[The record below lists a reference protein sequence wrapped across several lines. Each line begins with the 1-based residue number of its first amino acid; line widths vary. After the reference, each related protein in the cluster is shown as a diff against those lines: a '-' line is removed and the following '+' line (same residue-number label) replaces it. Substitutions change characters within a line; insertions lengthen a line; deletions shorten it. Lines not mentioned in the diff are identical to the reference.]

1 VSSAHEVAVTSA
13 RRVERSVLVIRWVMV
28 AFVAVMTWLFDPISV
43 PLTVAVAL
51 GLLAV
56 NVRAHLTLPGL
67 GDLAAARRAA
77 WWSVG
82 IDSTAAVV
90 TYLAFL
96 ADPSAMPVALLV
108 LLLFELSLRFGG
120 WGTGVGAVAFLVGI
134 GVRVHVQRSVLD
146 GGEVR
151 AELLV
156 LWAAFAVLAVAFARE
171 FWSQERRRTAAL
183 AERQRLA
190 EDLRSTVVG
199 TLERSGVPAGAAT
212 HDEVLAAVEA
222 ILGGAS
228 EEREALVERLAMLL
242 AAPHQGLTP
251 RELEIL
257 LLLGQGH
264 SDARIATTL
273 FISPST
279 VRNHVRNVR
288 TKLGL
293 ASRDEL
299 RAYAARYTAP
309 PS

>member
-1 VSSAHEVAVTSA
+1 VSSAQEVAVTSA
-13 RRVERSVLVIRWVMV
+13 RRVERTILVVRWVMT
-28 AFVAVMTWLFDPISV
+28 AFVALMTWLFEPVSV

-51 GLLAV
+51 ALLAT
-56 NVRAHLTLPGL
+56 NVRAHRTLPSL
-67 GDLAAARRAA
+67 TDLAAARRSAR
-77 WWSVG
+77 WSVA
-82 IDSTAAVV
+82 IDGVAAVA

-96 ADPSAMPVALLV
+96 PDPSAMPVALLV
-108 LLLFELSLRFGG
+108 LVLFELSLRFGG
-120 WGTGVGAVAFLVGI
+120 WGTAVGLTAFLLGI
-134 GVRVHVQRSVLD
+134 GLRIHVQRSVLE

-156 LWAAFAVLAVAFARE
+156 LWAAFAVLAVAVARE

-183 AERQRLA
+183 AERHRLA

-222 ILGGAS
+222 LLAGTSA
-228 EEREALVERLAMLL
+228 EREALVERVTMLL

>member
-13 RRVERSVLVIRWVMV
+13 RRVERSVLVVRWVMV
-28 AFVAVMTWLFDPISV
+28 AFVAVMTWLFDPVSV
-43 PLTVAVAL
+43 PLTVTVAL

-56 NVRAHLTLPGL
+56 NVRSHLTLPRL
-67 GDLAAARRAA
+67 GDLAATRRAA

-82 IDSTAAVV
+82 IDGTAAVV

-96 ADPSAMPVALLV
+96 TDPSAMPVALLV

-120 WGTGVGAVAFLVGI
+120 WGTAVGAAAFLVGI
-134 GVRVHVQRSVLD
+134 GVRVHVQRSVLE
-146 GGEVR
+146 GGEIR

-293 ASRDEL
+293 ANRDEL

>member
-13 RRVERSVLVIRWVMV
+13 RRVERSVLVVRWVMV
-28 AFVAVMTWLFDPISV
+28 AFVAVMTWLFDPVSV
-43 PLTVAVAL
+43 PLTVTVAL

-56 NVRAHLTLPGL
+56 NVRAHLTLPRL

-82 IDSTAAVV
+82 LDGTAAVV

-96 ADPSAMPVALLV
+96 PDPSAMPVALSV

-120 WGTGVGAVAFLVGI
+120 WGTAVGAVAFLVGI
-134 GVRVHVQRSVLD
+134 AVRVHVQRNVLE

-171 FWSQERRRTAAL
+171 FWSQERRRTAAI

-199 TLERSGVPAGAAT
+199 TLERSGSRRAPRPTTRCSPRSRPSSVGPARSGRRWWS
-212 HDEVLAAVEA
+212 
-222 ILGGAS
+222 GS
-228 EEREALVERLAMLL
+228 RCCSR
-242 AAPHQGLTP
+242 P
-251 RELEIL
+251 RTR
-257 LLLGQGH
+257 G
-264 SDARIATTL
+264 
-273 FISPST
+273 
-279 VRNHVRNVR
+279 
-288 TKLGL
+288 
-293 ASRDEL
+293 
-299 RAYAARYTAP
+299 
-309 PS
+309 

>member
-1 VSSAHEVAVTSA
+1 VASAHEVAVTSA
-13 RRVERSVLVIRWVMV
+13 RRVERSVLVVRWVMAALV
-28 AFVAVMTWLFDPISV
+28 ALMTALFDPVSV
-43 PLTVAVAL
+43 PLAIAVTGGLVAV
-51 GLLAV
+51 
-56 NVRAHLTLPGL
+56 NIWAHVTLPEL
-67 GDLAAARRAA
+67 TDLAAARRTAR
-77 WWSVG
+77 WSVAVDG
-82 IDSTAAVV
+82 VAAVL

-96 ADPSAMPVALLV
+96 SDPRAMPVALLV
-108 LLLFELSLRFGG
+108 LFLYELSLRFGG
-120 WGTGVGAVAFLVGI
+120 TGTAVGVAAFLGGI
-134 GVRVHVQRSVLD
+134 GLRVHVQRAVLD

-156 LWAAFAVLAVAFARE
+156 LWSAFAVLTVAVARE
-171 FWSQERRRTAAL
+171 FWSQERRRTAAI

-222 ILGGAS
+222 ILAGTGA
-228 EEREALVERLAMLL
+228 EREALVERVTMLL

-264 SDARIATTL
+264 SDARIATAL

-309 PS
+309 PT

>member
-1 VSSAHEVAVTSA
+1 VTSA
-13 RRVERSVLVIRWVMV
+13 RRVERSVLVVRWVMV
-28 AFVAVMTWLFDPISV
+28 AFVAVMTWLFDPVSV
-43 PLTVAVAL
+43 PLTVTATL

-56 NVRAHLTLPGL
+56 NVRAHLTLPRL

-96 ADPSAMPVALLV
+96 PDPSAMPVALLV

-120 WGTGVGAVAFLVGI
+120 WGTAVGAVAFLVGI
-134 GVRVHVQRSVLD
+134 AVRVHVQRSVLV

-199 TLERSGVPAGAAT
+199 TLERSGIPAGAAT

>member
-1 VSSAHEVAVTSA
+1 VSSTPEVAVTTA
-13 RRVERSVLVIRWVMV
+13 RRVERTVVVVRWVMAALV
-28 AFVAVMTWLFDPISV
+28 AAMTWLFAPVSV
-43 PLTVAVAL
+43 PLTAAVAL
-51 GLLAV
+51 ALAAF
-56 NVRAHLTLPGL
+56 NVRVHRTIGAI
-67 GDLAAARRAA
+67 GDLAGARRAA

-82 IDSTAAVV
+82 VDGAAAVV

-96 ADPSAMPVALLV
+96 PDPNAMPVGLLV
-108 LLLFELSLRFGG
+108 LLVLELALRFGG
-120 WGTGVGAVAFLVGI
+120 WGAGVGAGTFLLALAI
-134 GVRVHVQRSVLD
+134 RVHVQRSVLAE
-146 GGEVR
+146 GAVR
-151 AELLV
+151 PELLV

-199 TLERSGVPAGAAT
+199 TLERSGIPAGAAT
-212 HDEVLAAVEA
+212 HDEVLSAVEA
-222 ILGGAS
+222 ILAGSGS
-228 EEREALVERLAMLL
+228 EREQLVERVAMLL

-251 RELEIL
+251 RELEVL

-288 TKLGL
+288 TKLGF
-293 ASRDEL
+293 ASREEL
-299 RAYAARYTAP
+299 RAYASRYTS